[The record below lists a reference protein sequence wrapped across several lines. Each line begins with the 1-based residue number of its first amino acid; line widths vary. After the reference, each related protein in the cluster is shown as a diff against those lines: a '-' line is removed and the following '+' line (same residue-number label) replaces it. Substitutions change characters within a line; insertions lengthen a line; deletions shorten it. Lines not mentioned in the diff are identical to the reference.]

1 MSNLANYRS
10 STEYREILRIL
21 QKSTTD
27 QENIL
32 WQSHALSKTVIP
44 VQYIE
49 IDFIARE
56 VLINFNSEHYVID
69 QDLPLYVKLG
79 YQNNMFKISNYR
91 RTQNSLNFSFPDL
104 IKTPELRLYPR
115 LSFKASQEKFVTLRS
130 SMSSSLKETGNE
142 LKVRAIDI
150 SEFGLGL
157 IVSETNR
164 SFLKNNRILWVTGL
178 QDMSFSHPVLA
189 EVIYINSEVD
199 PQFQIKKQKS
209 LKVGLKLSGY
219 FQQDI
224 YNRFLQ

>member
-21 QKSTTD
+21 QKSTTNP
-27 QENIL
+27 ENFL
-32 WQSHALSKTVIP
+32 WQSHALAKTIIP

-49 IDFIARE
+49 IDFITRE
-56 VLINFNSEHYVID
+56 VLVNFNSEHHVLD

-79 YQNNMFKISNYR
+79 YRDSVFKISKYR
-91 RTQNSLNFSFPDL
+91 QNHNSLNFSFPDL
-104 IKTPELRLYPR
+104 IKTPELRTHPR
-115 LSFKASQEKFVTLRS
+115 MPFKASQEKFVTLRS
-130 SMSSSLKETGNE
+130 SISNIAKDTGNE
-142 LKVRAIDI
+142 LKVRAMDI

-157 IVSETNR
+157 IISESNR

-178 QDMSFSHPVLA
+178 QEMSFSHPVLA
-189 EVIYINSEVD
+189 EVVYINSEVD

>member
-1 MSNLANYRS
+1 MSNLDTYRS

-21 QKSTTD
+21 QKSTTL
-27 QENIL
+27 QENFL

-49 IDFIARE
+49 IDFITRE
-56 VLINFNSEHYVID
+56 VLINFNSEHHSID
-69 QDLPLYVKLG
+69 MELPLYVKLG
-79 YQNNMFKISNYR
+79 YRTSVFKVTEFRQN
-91 RTQNSLNFSFPDL
+91 QNSLNFSFPEL
-104 IKTPELRLYPR
+104 VKTPELRTYPR
-115 LSFKASQEKFVTLRS
+115 VGFKASQEKYVTLRS
-130 SMSSSLKETGNE
+130 TLNNMAKDSGSE

-178 QDMSFSHPVLA
+178 QEMNFSHPILA
-189 EVIYINSEVD
+189 EVIYINSEVE
-199 PQFQIKKQKS
+199 PQYQIKKQKS